1 MNKTTKISL
10 GIIAFT
16 KINNKIKYL
25 IICRRSS
32 LNYMAF
38 LMGKYD
44 MNNISYIN
52 KLFSLMSNNEKKNI
66 LKYDFDYLWYDL
78 WNNKNTKNYKYEKN
92 KFNKFKKKY
101 DIKHIININ
110 GSKWDSPEWGFP
122 KGRKENNET
131 YKECAFREFYEETG
145 YNIKYLNLINNII
158 PFNEYVIG
166 SNNKLYKHKYFLAYF
181 NPKHINNYKI
191 QEVEVSKL
199 KWVTYEECL
208 EHIRNYS
215 YEKIKII
222 KKINNLLNN
231 YKIII

>member
-1 MNKTTKISL
+1 MNKTNKISL

-110 GSKWDSPEWGFP
+110 GSK
-122 KGRKENNET
+122 
-131 YKECAFREFYEETG
+131 
-145 YNIKYLNLINNII
+145 
-158 PFNEYVIG
+158 
-166 SNNKLYKHKYFLAYF
+166 
-181 NPKHINNYKI
+181 
-191 QEVEVSKL
+191 
-199 KWVTYEECL
+199 
-208 EHIRNYS
+208 
-215 YEKIKII
+215 
-222 KKINNLLNN
+222 
-231 YKIII
+231 